1 MPKKKKSV
9 RPSWPPIPSKFF
21 RVLAV
26 SSAPGS
32 SVSSVPDSVL
42 SCVGADASSTLVEM
56 NRVRPSSPKVL
67 GSMLELCQDIV
78 PLTSFDLVEVLD
90 KSVKLPEARIS
101 SEIAVP
107 VSENS
112 SIGTVELEQG
122 CEITSATA
130 PELEISSSVPVDTLI
145 NSSFDRITNP
155 SPTSSKGPLWMTPST
170 FLEDG
175 TPMVVAPASVLL
187 KTAEMSLWEHYG
199 SSVLE
204 DGGVDF
210 HSFSK
215 YSPMGESPLEPQELQ
230 TAQTWAILKNVPPQL
245 YSLEGI
251 SVIASGI
258 GEPLH
263 TEKSRLGPVN
273 IGRTKVKVVTN
284 LGTPLP
290 DSIVVRDVQGNTAR
304 VAVTYPRPPPK
315 CLNCGRYGHLLSR
328 CSKPLMKKLPFKK
341 DLPSGSKEVQ
351 ILVISLPTSQEAQR
365 GIMLESSIEDQKTTT
380 TQAKSKCRRSRSK
393 KRSASLPSASI
404 GPLEIQKGVKE
415 GKSDRLAAVAKP
427 KWIVKADVKRPGTAS
442 QPTLSSPTIIDASC
456 EL

>member
-32 SVSSVPDSVL
+32 SVSSVQDSVL

-101 SEIAVP
+101 SEIVVP

-175 TPMVVAPASVLL
+175 TPMVVAPAFVLL

-204 DGGVDF
+204 DGSVDF

-215 YSPMGESPLEPQELQ
+215 YSPMGEGPLEPQELQ
-230 TAQTWAILKNVPPQL
+230 TAQTWAILKNVPPP
-245 YSLEGI
+245 
-251 SVIASGI
+251 VILLRRNKRDCERHWRASSYRKI
-258 GEPLH
+258 KPRSCQYR
-263 TEKSRLGPVN
+263 KN
-273 IGRTKVKVVTN
+273 K
-284 LGTPLP
+284 
-290 DSIVVRDVQGNTAR
+290 
-304 VAVTYPRPPPK
+304 VTYPRPPPK

-393 KRSASLPSASI
+393 KCSASLPSASI